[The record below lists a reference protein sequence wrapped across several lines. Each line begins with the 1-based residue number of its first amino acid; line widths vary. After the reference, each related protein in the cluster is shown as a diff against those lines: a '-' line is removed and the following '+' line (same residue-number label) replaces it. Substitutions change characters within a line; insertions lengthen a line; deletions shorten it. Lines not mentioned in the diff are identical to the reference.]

1 MKLSR
6 LDLDLGQGMEGV
18 KRVDPFLDLLNS
30 GLPLLIPS
38 LFLSSRLLLFSL
50 PQLMLNGVLGT
61 IIHIP
66 PAEISIL
73 VVK

>member
-18 KRVDPFLDLLNS
+18 ERVDPFLDLLNS

-38 LFLSSRLLLFSL
+38 LFLSSPLLLFSL
-50 PQLMLNGVLGT
+50 PQFMFNGVLGT
-61 IIHIP
+61 VIYIP

-73 VVK
+73 VVI